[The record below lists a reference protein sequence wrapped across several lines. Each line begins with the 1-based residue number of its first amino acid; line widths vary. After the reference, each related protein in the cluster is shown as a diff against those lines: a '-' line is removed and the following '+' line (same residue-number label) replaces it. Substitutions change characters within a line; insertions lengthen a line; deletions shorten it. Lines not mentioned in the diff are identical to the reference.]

1 MTNKNNKN
9 NSKSSILIINIIFLF
24 FNISIFI
31 KINKNENLFQ
41 IIFKNSDYFNM
52 NLLKRKYQHIS
63 EYLNNKYNNSNN
75 MNLNE
80 KNARIKKVIKIKGTG
95 LYNKK
100 NNLKWLKRRL
110 DDKFIIKYDD
120 PNPDYLIYN
129 SFDSQDI
136 SQKYKN
142 AIRIAI
148 YTENIYPDM
157 NYADYILAHYHIN
170 YLDRYFKQSVFLWKN
185 LKAIKNKRLEVINN
199 PIRKHFCAAVIT
211 NCKSLFRLNFIK
223 RLNKYKN
230 VDMGGRCNNNIHR
243 KVKKKIEFL
252 SKYKFSIA
260 MENSKGDGYISEKIV
275 DSFLAGTIPIYYG
288 DYIIDEYINPKT
300 YILIKGEKDVEEKI
314 EYIKKIDND
323 NQLYFNILKENPIID
338 EKFINKIDKKEIG
351 EFLFNIFNQDKN
363 KAYRRDDNYY
373 DFNCRKQYKKRK
385 IH

>member
-1 MTNKNNKN
+1 
-9 NSKSSILIINIIFLF
+9 
-24 FNISIFI
+24 
-31 KINKNENLFQ
+31 
-41 IIFKNSDYFNM
+41 M

-157 NYADYILAHYHIN
+157 NYADYILAHYHITKTSF
-170 YLDRYFKQSVFLWKN
+170 YLSV
-185 LKAIKNKRLEVINN
+185 
-199 PIRKHFCAAVIT
+199 
-211 NCKSLFRLNFIK
+211 
-223 RLNKYKN
+223 
-230 VDMGGRCNNNIHR
+230 
-243 KVKKKIEFL
+243 
-252 SKYKFSIA
+252 
-260 MENSKGDGYISEKIV
+260 
-275 DSFLAGTIPIYYG
+275 
-288 DYIIDEYINPKT
+288 
-300 YILIKGEKDVEEKI
+300 
-314 EYIKKIDND
+314 
-323 NQLYFNILKENPIID
+323 
-338 EKFINKIDKKEIG
+338 
-351 EFLFNIFNQDKN
+351 
-363 KAYRRDDNYY
+363 
-373 DFNCRKQYKKRK
+373 
-385 IH
+385 